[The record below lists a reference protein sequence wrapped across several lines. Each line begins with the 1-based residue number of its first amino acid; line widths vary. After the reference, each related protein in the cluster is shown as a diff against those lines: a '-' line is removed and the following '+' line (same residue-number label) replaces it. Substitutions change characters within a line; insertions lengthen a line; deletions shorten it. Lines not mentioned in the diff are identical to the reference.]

1 MAVPDSQR
9 YHKRLSD
16 QISMIIILKT
26 DYFGFSIKLTFV
38 FLLQKKRNDQ
48 NLTLLNWENEELST

>member
-1 MAVPDSQR
+1 MAVPDSQW

-48 NLTLLNWENEELST
+48 NLTLLNLENEELST